1 MVEDINKNLQQMK
14 VWLLKPIT
22 VQQSLRKTQQ
32 YKLLN
37 HQIQT
42 KNGQKIIF

>member
-1 MVEDINKNLQQMK
+1 MVEAINKNLQQMK

-22 VQQSLRKTQQ
+22 AQQSLQKTQQ

-37 HQIQT
+37 HQIQP